1 MKTKLFFV
9 FAAFCCAFLAYGTY
23 QALVVAPTEETMG
36 DVQRIFY
43 VHVPAATVGFTLF
56 FVNFIASL
64 AYLWKRSPKADA
76 LAAASAEVGVVFCS
90 VVLITGPIW
99 ARYAWGVWW
108 SPWDMRL
115 NTTLMLWLLY
125 VSYLILRKSSTGS
138 STSVLASAL
147 AVFAFLDVP
156 IVYMANRWFR
166 THHPAPMI
174 GTPNLD
180 HRMQNILF
188 INMLAF
194 LVFGSLIAWFRYEL
208 ERTTQN
214 QCSACSQGRY
224 GWRGDAG
231 TACHVSC
238 HAEPRK
244 PHGLSVGRIP
254 CGMGHLCGLSA
265 VSDEQAGKAE
275 ERDCGAIELT
285 NRRRSV
291 RKAGEYGQHFCFY
304 LEFTEFSL
312 REA

>member
-1 MKTKLFFV
+1 MKPKLFLV
-9 FAAFCCAFLAYGTY
+9 LAAISCALLAYSTY
-23 QALVVAPTEETMG
+23 QGLVVAPTEETMG

-43 VHVPAATVGFTLF
+43 VHVPAATVGFTMF
-56 FVNFIASL
+56 FVNFLASL
-64 AYLWKRSPKADA
+64 VYLWKRSALADA

-125 VSYLILRKSSTGS
+125 VSYLILRRSSTGS

-188 INMLAF
+188 INMIAF
-194 LVFGSLIAWFRYEL
+194 LVFGALIAWFRYEL
-208 ERTTQN
+208 ERTTQKIN
-214 QCSACSQGRY
+214 AAHIHKAAS
-224 GWRGDAG
+224 G
-231 TACHVSC
+231 TAAMLMLPAMFLAIPNHVNPMAYLWGGYLAAWGIYVIYLLFLMTKLAKLKKEM
-238 HAEPRK
+238 AELQ
-244 PHGLSVGRIP
+244 GV
-254 CGMGHLCGLSA
+254 
-265 VSDEQAGKAE
+265 QA
-275 ERDCGAIELT
+275 
-285 NRRRSV
+285 
-291 RKAGEYGQHFCFY
+291 
-304 LEFTEFSL
+304 
-312 REA
+312 

>member
-1 MKTKLFFV
+1 MFFV
-9 FAAFCCAFLAYGTY
+9 FAAVTCALLAYGTY
-23 QALVVAPTEETMG
+23 QGLVVAPTEETMG

-56 FVNFIASL
+56 FVNFLASL
-64 AYLWKRSPKADA
+64 LYLWKRNPRADA
-76 LAAASAEVGVVFCS
+76 LAGASAEVGVVFCT

-125 VSYLILRKSSTGS
+125 VSYLVLRRSSTAG
-138 STSVLASAL
+138 STSVLAAAL

-188 INMLAF
+188 LNMIAF

-208 ERTTQN
+208 ERTTQQIN
-214 QCSACSQGRY
+214 AAHIR
-224 GWRGDAG
+224 RAAG
-231 TACHVSC
+231 GGAAMLALPAMWMATPGHVNPLAYLWGGYLAAWGIYVSYLLFLMRKLARLKKEM
-238 HAEPRK
+238 AE
-244 PHGLSVGRIP
+244 
-254 CGMGHLCGLSA
+254 
-265 VSDEQAGKAE
+265 
-275 ERDCGAIELT
+275 
-285 NRRRSV
+285 
-291 RKAGEYGQHFCFY
+291 
-304 LEFTEFSL
+304 L
-312 REA
+312 RTS